1 MFESQDNNDYVITE
15 IEKPAIF
22 EKTNLLIGQGPQS
35 DPDDAM
41 EAEFDNYMVSLNAL
55 NENQILIEEALK
67 NNRTLRFQNILQ
79 RSSNLRREISQRI
92 RVDGQPVLAYE
103 SFHLGYD
110 VRTALAAESD
120 SNQSFIMALIRHIIN
135 FIKDIWNKIT
145 GAESTTR
152 QESTDMEKK
161 IDKVQSKFNAIS
173 SAGTTTTS
181 TTPVFLDNS
190 NRYNFGEILS
200 GADGIVDEES
210 CRALVAQ
217 ILRNTTQF
225 KNVLTLTAL
234 ADFVFN
240 TSGAVERFAT
250 DEKFRN
256 DYIEKYKDLSSKFIA
271 EFPVVPNFEVD
282 MYESMHSMG
291 SISGIHGLT
300 TLPNHKA
307 FFVWLEAH
315 KDYPILRSKV
325 ASFQGAVEVRKLR
338 SVSPGGFE
346 TIAGSLKKI
355 VKSTQ
360 DTGRELSKISATYR
374 NKSVSKLEQNLKAVT
389 ASTEAGE
396 HATDT
401 VKLLQDTTQ
410 SVVTLIF
417 NAERSLRYIYKFINS
432 CISYGEQSAD
442 ALRKEAKTQQT
453 N

>member
-22 EKTNLLIGQGPQS
+22 EKTNLLIGQGPVS

-41 EAEFDNYMVSLNAL
+41 EAEFDNYMASLNAL
-55 NENQILIEEALK
+55 NENQTLIEETLK
-67 NNRTLRFQNILQ
+67 NNRTLRFQSVLQ

-103 SFHLGYD
+103 SFHLGYE
-110 VRTALAAESD
+110 VRTALVAESD
-120 SNQSFIMALIRHIIN
+120 SNQNFIMALIRRIID

-145 GAESTTR
+145 GAETTSR
-152 QESTDMEKK
+152 QESTNVENK
-161 IDKVQSKFNAIS
+161 INKVQSKFNALS
-173 SAGTTTTS
+173 SGIRNTAS
-181 TTPVFLDNS
+181 ATPVFLDNS

-200 GADGIVDEES
+200 GKDGIVDEES
-210 CRALVAQ
+210 CRALVEQ

-225 KNVLTLTAL
+225 KNVLALTAL

-240 TSGAVERFAT
+240 TTGVVERFAT
-250 DEKFRN
+250 DEKFRD
-256 DYIEKYKDLSSKFIA
+256 DYIEKYKDLASKFIA
-271 EFPVVPNFEVD
+271 EFPVVPNFESD
-282 MYESMHSMG
+282 MYESMHSIE
-291 SISGIHGLT
+291 SVSGIHGLT

-307 FFVWLEAH
+307 FFVWLEPH
-315 KDYPILRSKV
+315 KNYPVLRSKV
-325 ASFQGAVEVRKLR
+325 ATFQGAVEAQKLR
-338 SVSPGGFE
+338 SVSPNGFE
-346 TIAGSLKKI
+346 AIAGSLKEI

-360 DTGRELSKISATYR
+360 STGRELSKISATYR
-374 NKSVSKLEQNLKAVT
+374 NKSISKLEQNLKAVT
-389 ASTEAGE
+389 TSHDTNE
-396 HATDT
+396 HGINT

-432 CISYGEQSAD
+432 CISYGEQSAE
-442 ALRKEAKTQQT
+442 ALKKETAKQQT